1 MRKEK
6 EAKDAEAESM
16 KENAESI
23 PFLVNEIEDLK
34 NEILLKDAE
43 INRFEIERLILKNLY
58 DKGIIDGEGN
68 VLQWSFVFIL

>member
-6 EAKDAEAESM
+6 EAKDAEAASM

-23 PFLVNEIEDLK
+23 PSLVNEIEDLK
-34 NEILLKDAE
+34 NEILLRDAE
-43 INRFEIERLILKNLY
+43 IDRFEKERLILKNLY

-68 VLQWSFVFIL
+68 VLQ

>member
-6 EAKDAEAESM
+6 EAKDAEAENM

-23 PFLVNEIEDLK
+23 PSLANEIEDLK
-34 NEILLKDAE
+34 NEILLRDAE
-43 INRFEIERLILKNLY
+43 IDRFEKERLILKNLY

-68 VLQWSFVFIL
+68 VLQ

>member
-6 EAKDAEAESM
+6 KAKDAEAERM

-23 PFLVNEIEDLK
+23 LSLVNEIEDLK
-34 NEILLKDAE
+34 NEILLRDAE
-43 INRFEIERLILKNLY
+43 IDRFEEERLILKNLY

-68 VLQWSFVFIL
+68 VLQ